1 MRIGDDMK
9 FTGTISD
16 VSIDLGTN
24 KPKITFIMNER
35 NALDELYEIKD
46 LEKLSIEAKKWRQKR
61 SLDANAY
68 CWVLINKLAEELN
81 LKPIEVYKKA
91 IRDIGVRE
99 IIPVKNEAIERYMDV
114 WQKNGL
120 GWLCETI
127 PSKLNGYTN
136 VVAWYGSSVYD
147 SKEMSR
153 LVDSIVEE
161 CKLQNIE
168 TLTPREL
175 ENMKESWGK

>member
-1 MRIGDDMK
+1 MK

-16 VSIDLGTN
+16 VNIDFKTN
-24 KPKITFIMNER
+24 KPKITFLINEKT
-35 NALDELYEIKD
+35 ALEGLDEIKD
-46 LEKLSIEAKKWRQKR
+46 LNKLSIEVKKYRQKR
-61 SLDANAY
+61 SLDANCY
-68 CWVLINKLAEELN
+68 CWALIDKLAEKLN

-91 IRDIGVRE
+91 IHEIGVRE
-99 IIPVKNEAIERYMDV
+99 IIPIKNEAVDRYKEV
-114 WQKNGL
+114 WQNNGL
-120 GWLCETI
+120 GWLCETV

-153 LVDSIVEE
+153 LVDNIVEE

-168 TLTPREL
+168 TLTPQEL
-175 ENMKESWGK
+175 ESMKASWRK

>member
-1 MRIGDDMK
+1 MK
-9 FTGTISD
+9 FTGRISD
-16 VSIDLGTN
+16 ISIDFKSN

-35 NALDELYEIKD
+35 SALEELEEIKEVD
-46 LEKLSIEAKKWRQKR
+46 KLSIEAKKWRQKR

-68 CWVLINKLAEELN
+68 CWLLINKLAQKLN
-81 LKPIEVYKKA
+81 LEPVEVYKKA
-91 IRDIGVRE
+91 IKDIGVRE
-99 IIPVKNEAIERYMDV
+99 IIPVKTEAIERYIDV
-114 WQKNGL
+114 WQKNGI
-120 GWLCETI
+120 GWLCETM
-127 PSKLNGYTN
+127 PSKLVGYTN

-168 TLTPREL
+168 TMTPNEL
-175 ENMKESWGK
+175 MRLKESWE